1 MQKRLYYNHF
11 HIGVFFLKKVY
22 SREDCAES
30 V

>member
-1 MQKRLYYNHF
+1 MQKRLYYNHLR
-11 HIGVFFLKKVY
+11 IGVFFLKKVY